1 VLRIVRQKISK
12 HKTGKV
18 VVYGNSVPKV
28 KALAEQLGCDAY
40 YYKAIGKA
48 SMLQAFAAG
57 NQRVIIAISAL
68 GIGVDILDI

>member
-1 VLRIVRQKISK
+1 
-12 HKTGKV
+12 V

-40 YYKAIGKA
+40 HYKAVGKA

-57 NQRVIIAISAL
+57 NKRVIVATSAL
-68 GIGVDILDI
+68 GIGVDILS